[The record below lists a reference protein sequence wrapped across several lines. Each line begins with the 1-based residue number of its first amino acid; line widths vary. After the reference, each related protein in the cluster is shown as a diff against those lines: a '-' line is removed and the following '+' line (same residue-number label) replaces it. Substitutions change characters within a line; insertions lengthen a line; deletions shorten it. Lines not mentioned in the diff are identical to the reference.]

1 MKFTD
6 HEMKVMR
13 DIVKRNLTK
22 LRAMNAHL
30 GPKMFR
36 NKLKT
41 TEQVFQK
48 LKGGNEFKCFDFK
61 PFEYRLLTGYLFD
74 VSTNATVHDEDYWAV
89 HKAEGKLYE
98 MEERRKNLVYE
109 E

>member
-1 MKFTD
+1 MKFTE
-6 HEMKVMR
+6 HEMKVMW
-13 DIVKRNLTK
+13 DIVKRNLDK

-30 GPKMFR
+30 GPKRFR
-36 NKLKT
+36 NKLKV
-41 TEQVFQK
+41 TEEIWYRLQHK
-48 LKGGNEFKCFDFK
+48 NEFKCFDFK

-74 VSTNATVHDEDYWAV
+74 VSTKDSVHGEDYWANC
-89 HKAEGKLYE
+89 KAQGKLYD